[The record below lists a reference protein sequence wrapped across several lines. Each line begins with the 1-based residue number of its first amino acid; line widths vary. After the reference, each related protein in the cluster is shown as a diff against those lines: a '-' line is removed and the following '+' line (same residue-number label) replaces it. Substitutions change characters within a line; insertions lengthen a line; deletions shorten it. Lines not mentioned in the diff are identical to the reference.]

1 MPGVAVNAAL
11 QAALAAAAGAAAAVM
26 PAGQNLQGLSRRAR
40 RIHVGNLPLGVG
52 LSAPMLKQF
61 FNAALVSASLH
72 DPSFPTPEPVADA
85 MLGSEGK
92 FGFLEFRTIAECTS
106 CLVLN
111 NIELGGKQIR
121 VERPRDYAPMP
132 EVMLEDLRNNR
143 LLGNTPVAPDGQDL
157 ISAAV
162 PGAVGAAPGP
172 PPPGAAPSA
181 LALPAVDAS
190 KASCVV
196 AFINMMTAAACSDAA
211 EMAEILD
218 DTRSECARIAST
230 HGRVLHLASPKP
242 GAAGDPAAGLDADA
256 ISLKVFVRFD
266 TADAALA
273 CALELHG
280 KAFDGR
286 TVTAA
291 FWSESAFEQLLG
303 LPCHTL
309 QG

>member
-143 LLGNTPVAPDGQDL
+143 LLGNKILSPPLSRAQWGLLPALRRLAP
-157 ISAAV
+157 
-162 PGAVGAAPGP
+162 PR
-172 PPPGAAPSA
+172 APS
-181 LALPAVDAS
+181 
-190 KASCVV
+190 
-196 AFINMMTAAACSDAA
+196 
-211 EMAEILD
+211 
-218 DTRSECARIAST
+218 RSPPWMRRRPRAWSHSST
-230 HGRVLHLASPKP
+230 
-242 GAAGDPAAGLDADA
+242 
-256 ISLKVFVRFD
+256 
-266 TADAALA
+266 
-273 CALELHG
+273 
-280 KAFDGR
+280 
-286 TVTAA
+286 
-291 FWSESAFEQLLG
+291 
-303 LPCHTL
+303 
-309 QG
+309 